1 MELPDSLLPTTLD
14 FLPVYILFGVL
25 CGIASWAFVKL
36 LYGTED
42 FFERLPGG
50 PYGQAV
56 IGMTGVGVLL
66 YVLQQTVGNYYV
78 DGVGYG
84 TIQAILTDQI
94 AAVELLALLFFAK
107 LAATSISLGAG
118 ASGGI
123 FSPSL
128 FMGATLG
135 GAFGGVLAHLWPQLG
150 FNSIQFAIIGM
161 AAIVGGGTGA
171 AMTAIFMIFEMTAD
185 YTVIVPLIIAVACSV
200 GVRRMLSS
208 ENIYTL
214 KLARRG
220 RHIPKER
227 HTNMFL
233 VRHATDVMK
242 PVSAVQDTGAAAGEG
257 VPAADS
263 GKDYLLVSRGR
274 HVVGIRPPVAPGC
287 TCRGELERDYVIV
300 RDTDI
305 MNDVLRRMG
314 ARKRNYALVVRGS
327 GVPHADDVVGVISRN
342 EVADQVLQHFQR

>member
-274 HVVGIRPPVAPGC
+274 GMLSASVRPWPRLYLP
-287 TCRGELERDYVIV
+287 R
-300 RDTDI
+300 
-305 MNDVLRRMG
+305 
-314 ARKRNYALVVRGS
+314 
-327 GVPHADDVVGVISRN
+327 
-342 EVADQVLQHFQR
+342 